1 MFHRGLHGD
10 AQVARTEIMG
20 KRMEIVK
27 PRR

>member
-10 AQVARTEIMG
+10 TQVTRMEIMG
-20 KRMEIVK
+20 KRMEIMK